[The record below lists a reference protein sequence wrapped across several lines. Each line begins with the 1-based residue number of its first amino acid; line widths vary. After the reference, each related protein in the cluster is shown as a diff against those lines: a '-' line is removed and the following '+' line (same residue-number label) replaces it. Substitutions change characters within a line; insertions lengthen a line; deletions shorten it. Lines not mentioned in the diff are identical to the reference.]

1 MPVSHAPRRRA
12 LVVLAAALAG
22 GTGCEHLPIADP
34 STAHPTRQLRVELPR
49 MGVARHRSVD
59 LWLARPRGAARKPL
73 IVHLTGDSGRHGLDL
88 LLFAEMT
95 RLGYP
100 VALIS
105 SPALAA
111 SFPDGE
117 ANSEGLSRDL
127 DVASRAA
134 ARELLLAEDVPFL
147 LLGQSRGAGL
157 AVEAAVEPSLR
168 RRLSGVV
175 ALGLCEDEVVV
186 RDHGGWARPYRDRA
200 RLGDLPLE
208 VIQSTHDRFF
218 PADAARAA
226 FGPDA
231 PGQRLHAIQARSH
244 TFVGNRGALLEQLAA
259 SLERVAR

>member
-1 MPVSHAPRRRA
+1 MCVLPGQPAPGGCSGVVVAERPGLERPQADPPLRVPRRRPTGIRR
-12 LVVLAAALAG
+12 G
-22 GTGCEHLPIADP
+22 GE
-34 STAHPTRQLRVELPR
+34 TRL
-49 MGVARHRSVD
+49 
-59 LWLARPRGAARKPL
+59 
-73 IVHLTGDSGRHGLDL
+73 GDSGRHGLDL

-226 FGPDA
+226 LGPTLR
-231 PGQRLHAIQARSH
+231 GSGCHAIQARSH